1 MSTVLA
7 SRPASSTLGAPR
19 RSIQPTSQR
28 PAHTR
33 TPRPAP
39 PAQGLCF
46 RWDMVTDL
54 PPADLMIA
62 RERLRESHN
71 SLVWKKPLPE
81 ADTWAANL
89 ALGIIEI
96 LQGTR
101 PLPQVRRWVLPQL
114 YDELALARGCVN
126 VDGVRPGRCSLT
138 HWRSCAINERIVES
152 CVVVQTRGRRRTLSV
167 RIEEYRGRWIATA
180 LDIL

>member
-1 MSTVLA
+1 MSTALA
-7 SRPASSTLGAPR
+7 SRPAPQIRTPQRQST
-19 RSIQPTSQR
+19 QVSQR
-28 PAHTR
+28 L
-33 TPRPAP
+33 PRPAP
-39 PAQGLCF
+39 HMQGLCF
-46 RWDMVTDL
+46 QWDMVTDL
-54 PPADLMIA
+54 PEGDLIIV
-62 RERLRESHN
+62 RERLRESHK
-71 SLVWKKPLPE
+71 SGVWNKGLPE

-114 YDELALARGCVN
+114 YDELTLAQGCVN
-126 VDGVRPGRCSLT
+126 INGVRPGRCSVT
-138 HWRSCAINERIVES
+138 HWRTCAISDRIVES
-152 CVVVQTRGRRRTLSV
+152 CVVIQTRGRRRTVSV